1 MYGYRILKQR
11 VLGFFVFVLYKIIQA
26 LLKENAER
34 RSEKGRREMR
44 MELNIYIY
52 YIYMYVC
59 IYLIIPEKDK
69 KGAEEF

>member
-26 LLKENAER
+26 LLEENAER

-44 MELNIYIY
+44 MELNIYVYIIY
-52 YIYMYVC
+52 ICMYVY
-59 IYLIIPEKDK
+59 I
-69 KGAEEF
+69 